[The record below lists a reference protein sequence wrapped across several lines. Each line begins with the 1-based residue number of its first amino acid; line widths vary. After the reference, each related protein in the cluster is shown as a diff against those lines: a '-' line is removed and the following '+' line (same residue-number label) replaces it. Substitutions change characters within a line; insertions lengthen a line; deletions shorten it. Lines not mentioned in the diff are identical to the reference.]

1 MTSFLYCRHPS
12 STLLLLMKFF
22 LLEMI
27 LKLDLGNTIPL
38 IFADLVTIFESLGL
52 SNLFFKLCMAS
63 FENPLKS

>member
-1 MTSFLYCRHPS
+1 
-12 STLLLLMKFF
+12 MKFF